1 MAKSSSKKKSTAKKK
16 SASKAKSSPK
26 AKKTSTA
33 TGTANSKAKAGKAPP
48 QKGKKKGADSDLLLR
63 KFDDWQ
69 PETLYVPP
77 KEDRGDYA
85 APPIAEGKSA
95 DAVRALLLKSFDLKA
110 APAGKADSKKKAP
123 PPKKETAAKPP
134 AKKKAAPPKKAA
146 EAPPPQKAP
155 ASTKELLARKF
166 DEWTPKTRYAP
177 PPEKVEPL
185 AAPPIAAGADA
196 ERVKALLLKPIDLSD
211 VAEAPVQPPEP
222 ESATPAAAAE
232 PTPAPVSI
240 GEVLQRKFESW
251 RPDKLYAPPET
262 RPDIPA
268 APPIATGAE
277 AERVKGLL
285 FRQFDLSDVP
295 PASEEVK
302 TADRVA
308 AQEAKEEAAPETQP
322 AQAVPKSPTEVP
334 EEVKASDEVAAQ
346 EAKADV
352 APETEPSQ
360 AVPKSSTE
368 VPEEVK
374 ASDEVATQEAK
385 ADAAPESEPAQAVPK
400 SATTIPEEVKT
411 SGEVATEE
419 AKADA
424 AAAEMRE
431 TASQVVRPAPVYRP
445 DAEWEASDSTE
456 RETSEAQV
464 PPIPPQKK
472 GSDPMERSMKFL
484 AACAIILFAIIV
496 GVSFSNAS
504 KYYLKS
510 TDDGLEIWKG
520 SFAPMGDERVVRLR
534 GVAAPASMQGVY
546 EKEQVMPIAFNYYM
560 DKAEDVLYE
569 EGVADQEKVRG
580 YIDKALHYADAQNAK
595 RAFAMQKNL
604 RILSLMTMA
613 DVAATKGTPE
623 GYEKAVGYLEQA
635 AAIDR
640 NDIIDMGRTSQA
652 PLIEKKLAAYK
663 GLLEAETPETEEA
676 ETE

>member
-26 AKKTSTA
+26 AQKTSTA

-48 QKGKKKGADSDLLLR
+48 QKGKKKGAASDLLLR

-77 KEDRGDYA
+77 KEERGDYT

-95 DAVRALLLKSFDLKA
+95 DAVRELLLKSFDLKA
-110 APAGKADSKKKAP
+110 APAGKADSKKKAA

-134 AKKKAAPPKKAA
+134 AKKKAAPPKKAE
-146 EAPPPQKAP
+146 EAPPPKKAP

-177 PPEKVEPL
+177 PPKTVEPP

-211 VAEAPVQPPEP
+211 VAEAPVGQPEP
-222 ESATPAAAAE
+222 EPAAPVAAAE

-251 RPDKLYAPPET
+251 RPDKLYAPPEA
-262 RPDIPA
+262 RSDIPA

-295 PASEEVK
+295 PA
-302 TADRVA
+302 
-308 AQEAKEEAAPETQP
+308 PEP
-322 AQAVPKSPTEVP
+322 SQAVPKSPTEVP
-334 EEVKASDEVAAQ
+334 EDVKASE
-346 EAKADV
+346 EA
-352 APETEPSQ
+352 
-360 AVPKSSTE
+360 
-368 VPEEVK
+368 
-374 ASDEVATQEAK
+374 ATQEAK
-385 ADAAPESEPAQAVPK
+385 EEAAPETDPAP
-400 SATTIPEEVKT
+400 
-411 SGEVATEE
+411 
-419 AKADA
+419 
-424 AAAEMRE
+424 AEMRE
-431 TASQVVRPAPVYRP
+431 TASRVVRPAPVYRP
-445 DAEWEASDSTE
+445 DAGWEASDSTE
-456 RETSEAQV
+456 KEMSEAQV

-472 GSDPMERSMKFL
+472 GSDPMERSMRFL

-546 EKEQVMPIAFNYYM
+546 DKEQVMPIVFNYYM

-569 EGVADQEKVRG
+569 EGVADQEKVRR
-580 YIDKALHYADAQNAK
+580 YIDKALEYADARNAK

-635 AAIDR
+635 AAIDG
-640 NDIIDMGRTSQA
+640 NDIIDMGRTPQA

-663 GLLEAETPETEEA
+663 GLLEGAAPETEEA
-676 ETE
+676 KTE